1 MGACHYRG
9 EDNAISCDMPVEFG
23 RRLTG
28 VSRSDRSN
36 QLLGMVLAFV
46 AGATNAG
53 AFLAVRQYTSHMTG
67 VLSSFADALVLREW
81 SVALSAVGALVSFT
95 SGAAVCA
102 LLVNYGRR
110 RQRQSVFAA
119 PLLLEAT
126 LMLAFGVLGARLARM
141 EGVFVPA
148 TVSLLCFMMGLQNAV
163 ITKISRAEIRT
174 THVTGL
180 VTDLGIELGK
190 LVYVNRPRHE
200 SEPRVL
206 ADRERMRILSSLL
219 AAFVIGGVGGAIGF
233 QRLGYAATIPLALML
248 GGVSAVPVIDDLTSR
263 TGS

>member
-1 MGACHYRG
+1 
-9 EDNAISCDMPVEFG
+9 MPVEFG

-28 VSRSDRSN
+28 VSRSERSN

-81 SVALSAVGALVSFT
+81 SVALGAVGALVSFT
-95 SGAAVCA
+95 AGAAVCA

-110 RQRQSVFAA
+110 RQWHSVFAT
-119 PLLLEAT
+119 PLLIEAA
-126 LMLAFGVLGARLARM
+126 LMLTFGLLGARLATM
-141 EGVFVPA
+141 ESVFVPA

-190 LVYVNRPRHE
+190 LVYLNRLPHE
-200 SEPRVL
+200 TAPHVL
-206 ADRERMRILSSLL
+206 ADRERLRIVSSLV
-219 AAFVIGGVGGAIGF
+219 ASFFVGGVAGAIGF

-263 TGS
+263 SPT